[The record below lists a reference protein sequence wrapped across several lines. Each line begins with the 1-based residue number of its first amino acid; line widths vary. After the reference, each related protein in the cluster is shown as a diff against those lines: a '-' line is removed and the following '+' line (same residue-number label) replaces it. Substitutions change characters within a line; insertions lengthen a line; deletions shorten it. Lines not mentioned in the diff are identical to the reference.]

1 VVFNFRSPIFVEFS
15 AGRGCYQP
23 CAPAK
28 IAFSPLMPGLY
39 LHIPF
44 CKQACHYCDFHFS
57 TSLGLKNQFVDA
69 LLAEMALRQN
79 YLPGPAAPLETIYF
93 GGGTP
98 SLLTGAELNRIFE
111 AIHAHFPVAP
121 RAEITLEAN
130 PDDLSPAKLAELAA
144 SPVNRL
150 SIGLQSFHEPHL
162 RLMNRAHSAVESG
175 QAVREAQA
183 AGFENISV
191 DLIYGVPAPSHDIWQ
206 QDLARLLELGVPHVS
221 AYALTIEP
229 DTAFGRR
236 LQKGTFV
243 APPDEF
249 VATQFE
255 MLLAQLRAHG
265 YEQYEISNFCRP
277 GRESRHNSNY
287 WRGVPYLGLGP
298 SAHSF
303 DGRSRQY
310 AVANNPQYVAA
321 VLERGEVPATV
332 EQLSPLDQA
341 NEYLLTTLRTSRG
354 CDLAYLR
361 DVLGFNLL
369 AGRTD
374 YLASLTAQ
382 GMATLSGEVLRLTD
396 AGKLLADHITLE
408 LFADA
413 PAAAA

>member
-1 VVFNFRSPIFVEFS
+1 
-15 AGRGCYQP
+15 
-23 CAPAK
+23 
-28 IAFSPLMPGLY
+28 MPGLY

-57 TSLGLKNQFVDA
+57 TSLGLKGQFVDA
-69 LLAEMALRQN
+69 LVKEMALRKN
-79 YLPGPAAPLETIYF
+79 YLPDPSAPLETIYF

-98 SLLTGAELNRIFE
+98 SLLTGTELAHIFE
-111 AIHAHFPVAP
+111 AIHTHFPVSP
-121 RAEITLEAN
+121 QAEITLEAN

-144 SPVNRL
+144 SPINRL

-162 RLMNRAHSAVESG
+162 RLMNRAHSAQESW

-206 QDLARLLELGVPHVS
+206 ADLARLFVLGVPHVS

-255 MLLAQLRAHG
+255 MLLGQLRAHG
-265 YEQYEISNFCRP
+265 YEQYEISNFCQP

-321 VLERGEVPATV
+321 LLERNEVPATV

-361 DVLGFNLL
+361 DALGLNLL
-369 AGRTD
+369 AERAD

-382 GMATLSGEVLRLTD
+382 GMATLTGDVLRLTD

-413 PAAAA
+413 PAVAL

>member
-1 VVFNFRSPIFVEFS
+1 
-15 AGRGCYQP
+15 
-23 CAPAK
+23 
-28 IAFSPLMPGLY
+28 MPGLY

-57 TSLGLKNQFVDA
+57 TSLGLKGQFVDA
-69 LLAEMALRQN
+69 LVQEMALRKN
-79 YLPGPAAPLETIYF
+79 YLPDPSAPLKTIYF

-98 SLLTGAELNRIFE
+98 SLLTGEELDRIFE
-111 AIHAHFPVAP
+111 AIYAHFEVAP
-121 RAEITLEAN
+121 QAEITLEAN

-144 SPVNRL
+144 SPINRL

-162 RLMNRAHSAVESG
+162 RLMNRAHSAAESG
-175 QAVREAQA
+175 QAVRNAQA

-191 DLIYGVPAPSHDIWQ
+191 DLIYGVPAPGHDIWQ
-206 QDLARLLELGVPHVS
+206 ADLARLFELGVPHVS

-243 APPDEF
+243 APPDDF

-255 MLLAQLRAHG
+255 MLLSQLRAHG
-265 YEQYEISNFCRP
+265 YEQYEISNFCQP

-303 DGRSRQY
+303 DGRRRQY

-354 CDLAYLR
+354 CDLGHLR
-361 DVLGFNLL
+361 DALGLNLL
-369 AGRTD
+369 AERAD

-382 GMATLSGEVLRLTD
+382 GMATLTGDVLRLTD

>member
-1 VVFNFRSPIFVEFS
+1 
-15 AGRGCYQP
+15 
-23 CAPAK
+23 
-28 IAFSPLMPGLY
+28 MPGLY

-57 TSLGLKNQFVDA
+57 TSLGLKGQFMDA
-69 LLAEMALRQN
+69 LLREMELRKN
-79 YLPGPAAPLETIYF
+79 YLPPPPAPLESIYF

-98 SLLTGAELNRIFE
+98 SLLTGDELSRIFA
-111 AIHAHFPVAP
+111 AIHAHFEVSPQ
-121 RAEITLEAN
+121 AEITLEAN
-130 PDDLSPAKLAELAA
+130 PDDLTAAKLAELAA

-162 RLMNRAHSAVESG
+162 RLMNRAHSATESG
-175 QAVREAQA
+175 QAVRRAQA

-191 DLIYGVPAPSHDIWQ
+191 DLIYGVPAASHDIWEA
-206 QDLARLLELGVPHVS
+206 DLARLLELNVPHVS

-236 LQKGTFV
+236 LKKGTFV
-243 APPDEF
+243 APPEEF
-249 VATQFE
+249 VARQFE
-255 MLLAQLRAHG
+255 LLLARLRAHG

-277 GRESRHNSNY
+277 GRESRHNTNY
-287 WRGVPYLGLGP
+287 WCGVPYLGLGP

-310 AVANNPQYVAA
+310 AVANNPRYVAA
-321 VLERGEVPATV
+321 VLEHGEVPATV
-332 EQLSPLDQA
+332 ELLTPLDQA

-361 DVLGFNLL
+361 DALGLNIL
-369 AGRTD
+369 AQRAD
-374 YLASLTAQ
+374 YLQSLAAQ
-382 GMATLSGEVLRLTD
+382 GMATLTSDVLRLTD

-408 LFADA
+408 LFAAA

>member
-1 VVFNFRSPIFVEFS
+1 
-15 AGRGCYQP
+15 
-23 CAPAK
+23 
-28 IAFSPLMPGLY
+28 MPGLY

-57 TSLGLKNQFVDA
+57 TSLGLKGPFVEA
-69 LLAEMALRQN
+69 LVQEMALRQT
-79 YLPGPAAPLETIYF
+79 YLPDPAAPLETIYF

-98 SLLTGAELNRIFE
+98 SLLTGDELARIFE
-111 AIHAHFPVAP
+111 AIHNYFPVAP
-121 RAEITLEAN
+121 QAEITLEAN

-144 SPVNRL
+144 SPINRL

-162 RLMNRAHSAVESG
+162 RLMNRAHSAQESG
-175 QAVREAQA
+175 QAVRAAQA
-183 AGFENISV
+183 AGFENISI
-191 DLIYGVPAPSHDIWQ
+191 DLIYGVPAPSHDSWQ
-206 QDLARLLELGVPHVS
+206 EDLARLFALNVPHVS

-236 LQKGTFV
+236 LKKGTFV

-255 MLLAQLRAHG
+255 MLLSQLRANG

-354 CDLAYLR
+354 CDLAHLR
-361 DVLGFNLL
+361 DALGLNLL
-369 AGRTD
+369 AGRAD

-382 GMATLSGEVLRLTD
+382 GMATLEGDVLRLTD

-408 LFADA
+408 LFAAA

>member
-1 VVFNFRSPIFVEFS
+1 M
-15 AGRGCYQP
+15 A
-23 CAPAK
+23 
-28 IAFSPLMPGLY
+28 GLY

-57 TSLGLKNQFVDA
+57 TSLGLKAQFVEA
-69 LLAEMALRQN
+69 LLREMALRRT
-79 YLPGPAAPLETIYF
+79 YLPDSGAPLETIYF

-98 SLLTGAELNRIFE
+98 SLLTGEELSRIFT
-111 AIHAHFPVAP
+111 AIQENFWVAP
-121 RAEITLEAN
+121 QAEITLEAN
-130 PDDLSPAKLAELAA
+130 PDDLTAKKLAVLAA

-162 RLMNRAHSAVESG
+162 RLMNRAHSAQESW
-175 QAVREAQA
+175 QAVRRAQA

-191 DLIYGVPAPSHDIWQ
+191 DLIYGVPATSHAIWEE
-206 QDLARLLELGVPHVS
+206 DLARLVELNVPHVS

-236 LQKGTFV
+236 LKKGTFI
-243 APPDEF
+243 APPEEF
-249 VATQFE
+249 VAQQFE
-255 MLLAQLRAHG
+255 LLLAQLRAHG
-265 YEQYEISNFCRP
+265 YEQYEISNFCQP
-277 GRESRHNSNY
+277 GRESRHNANY

-303 DGRSRQY
+303 NGHSRQY

-321 VLERGEVPATV
+321 VLERGEVPATI
-332 EQLSPLDQA
+332 EHLSPLDQA

-354 CDLAYLR
+354 CDLGYLR
-361 DVLGFNLL
+361 DTLGLDLL
-369 AGRTD
+369 AERAD
-374 YLASLTAQ
+374 YLRSLIEQ
-382 GMATLSGEVLRLTD
+382 DMATLENNVLRLTD

-413 PAAAA
+413 PADVGA

>member
-1 VVFNFRSPIFVEFS
+1 
-15 AGRGCYQP
+15 
-23 CAPAK
+23 
-28 IAFSPLMPGLY
+28 MPGLY

-57 TSLGLKNQFVDA
+57 TSLGLKSRFVEA
-69 LLAEMALRQN
+69 LVKEMALRQQ
-79 YLPGPAAPLETIYF
+79 YLPDPAAPLETIYF

-98 SLLTGAELNRIFE
+98 SLLTAAELARIFE
-111 AIHAHFPVAP
+111 AIHTHFVVAP
-121 RAEITLEAN
+121 QAEITLEAN

-144 SPVNRL
+144 SPINRL

-162 RLMNRAHSAVESG
+162 RLMNRAHSAQESW
-175 QAVREAQA
+175 QAVRAAQA

-191 DLIYGVPAPSHDIWQ
+191 DLIYGVPAPSHAIWQ
-206 QDLARLLELGVPHVS
+206 EDLARLFELQVPHVS

-255 MLLAQLRAHG
+255 MLLGQLRAHG
-265 YEQYEISNFCRP
+265 YEQYEISNFCQP
-277 GRESRHNSNY
+277 GRESRHNANY

-354 CDLAYLR
+354 CDLAHLR
-361 DVLGFNLL
+361 DALGLNLL
-369 AGRTD
+369 AERAD

-382 GMATLSGEVLRLTD
+382 GMATLDDQVLRLTD
-396 AGKLLADHITLE
+396 AGKLLADHITLA

-413 PAAAA
+413 PAAAV

>member
-1 VVFNFRSPIFVEFS
+1 
-15 AGRGCYQP
+15 
-23 CAPAK
+23 
-28 IAFSPLMPGLY
+28 MPGLY

-57 TSLGLKNQFVDA
+57 TSLGLKGQFVDA
-69 LLAEMALRQN
+69 LVKEMTLRQR
-79 YLPGPAAPLETIYF
+79 YLPDASAPLENIYF
-93 GGGTP
+93 GCGTP
-98 SLLTGAELNRIFE
+98 SLLTGEELARIFE
-111 AIHAHFPVAP
+111 AIHAHFPVLP
-121 RAEITLEAN
+121 QAEITLEAN

-162 RLMNRAHSAVESG
+162 RLMNRAHSATESG
-175 QAVREAQA
+175 QAVRAAQA

-191 DLIYGVPAPSHDIWQ
+191 DLIYGVPAASHSIWED
-206 QDLARLLELGVPHVS
+206 DLARLFELNVPHVS

-236 LQKGTFV
+236 LKKGTFV
-243 APPDEF
+243 AQ
-249 VATQFE
+249 QFE
-255 MLLAQLRAHG
+255 IMLDQLRAHG

-354 CDLAYLR
+354 CDLAHLR
-361 DVLGFNLL
+361 DALGLNLL
-369 AGRTD
+369 AERTN
-374 YLASLTAQ
+374 YLASLTDQ
-382 GMATLSGEVLRLTD
+382 GMATLDSGILRLTD

-408 LFADA
+408 LFAEA
-413 PAAAA
+413 PAAGQ

>member
-1 VVFNFRSPIFVEFS
+1 
-15 AGRGCYQP
+15 
-23 CAPAK
+23 
-28 IAFSPLMPGLY
+28 MPGLY

-57 TSLGLKNQFVDA
+57 TSMGLKGQFVEA
-69 LLAEMALRQN
+69 LVQEMSLRRT
-79 YLPGPAAPLETIYF
+79 YLPDPTAPLETIYF

-98 SLLTGAELNRIFE
+98 SLLTAEELDQIFT
-111 AIHAHFPVAP
+111 AIRENFQIAP
-121 RAEITLEAN
+121 QAEITLEAN
-130 PDDLSPAKLAELAA
+130 PDDLTAEKLAVLAA

-162 RLMNRAHSAVESG
+162 RLMNRAHSAQESG
-175 QAVREAQA
+175 EAVRRAQA

-191 DLIYGVPAPSHDIWQ
+191 DLIYGVPAATHTIWEE
-206 QDLARLLELGVPHVS
+206 DLGRLFELNVPHVS

-236 LQKGTFV
+236 LKKGTFV
-243 APPDEF
+243 APPEEF
-249 VATQFE
+249 VAQQFE
-255 MLLAQLRAHG
+255 ILLAQLRARG
-265 YEQYEISNFCRP
+265 YEQYEISNFCQP

-303 DGRSRQY
+303 NGRSRQY

-321 VLERGEVPATV
+321 VLERGEVPITT
-332 EQLSPLDQA
+332 EYLSPLDQA

-354 CDLAYLR
+354 CDLRYLR
-361 DVLGFNLL
+361 DELGLNILSGRAEYLGSLL
-369 AGRTD
+369 T
-374 YLASLTAQ
+374 Q
-382 GMATLSGEVLRLTD
+382 GMATLTDDTLRLTD

-408 LFADA
+408 LFAEGPSA
-413 PAAAA
+413 VSA

>member
-1 VVFNFRSPIFVEFS
+1 
-15 AGRGCYQP
+15 
-23 CAPAK
+23 
-28 IAFSPLMPGLY
+28 MPGLY

-57 TSLGLKNQFVDA
+57 TSLGLKSRFVDA
-69 LLAEMALRQN
+69 LIKEMALRQN
-79 YLPGPAAPLETIYF
+79 YLPDPSAPLETIYF

-98 SLLTGAELNRIFE
+98 SLLTGEELARIFE

-121 RAEITLEAN
+121 QAEITLEAN

-162 RLMNRAHSAVESG
+162 RLMNRAHSAAESG
-175 QAVREAQA
+175 LAVRNAQA

-206 QDLARLLELGVPHVS
+206 QDLARLFELGVPHVS

-255 MLLAQLRAHG
+255 MLLTQLRAHG

-303 DGRSRQY
+303 DGRSRQF

-321 VLERGEVPATV
+321 VLERSEVPAIV

-354 CDLAYLR
+354 CDLAHLR
-361 DVLGFNLL
+361 DALGLNLL
-369 AGRTD
+369 ASRAD
-374 YLASLTAQ
+374 YLASLVAQ

-413 PAAAA
+413 PAAAV

>member
-1 VVFNFRSPIFVEFS
+1 
-15 AGRGCYQP
+15 
-23 CAPAK
+23 
-28 IAFSPLMPGLY
+28 MPGLY

-57 TSLGLKNQFVDA
+57 TSLGLKGQFVDA
-69 LLAEMALRQN
+69 LLREMELRKN
-79 YLPGPAAPLETIYF
+79 YLPSPAAPLETIYF

-98 SLLTGAELNRIFE
+98 SLLTGAELARIFA
-111 AIHAHFPVAP
+111 AIELNFNVSPQ
-121 RAEITLEAN
+121 AEITLEAN
-130 PDDLSPAKLAELAA
+130 PDDLTAAKLAELAA

-162 RLMNRAHSAVESG
+162 RLMNRAHSAEESW
-175 QAVREAQA
+175 QAVRRAQA

-191 DLIYGVPAPSHDIWQ
+191 DLIYGVPAPSHAIWEA
-206 QDLARLLELGVPHVS
+206 DLARLLELNVPHVS

-243 APPDEF
+243 APPEEF
-249 VATQFE
+249 VAQQFE
-255 MLLAQLRAHG
+255 RLLAQLRTHG
-265 YEQYEISNFCRP
+265 YEQYEISNFCQP
-277 GRESRHNSNY
+277 GRESRHNANY

-310 AVANNPQYVAA
+310 AVANNPQYVTA
-321 VLERGEVPATV
+321 VLEEGQVPATV
-332 EQLSPLDQA
+332 ELLTPLDQA

-361 DVLGFNLL
+361 DTLGLNILGER
-369 AGRTD
+369 AE

-382 GMATLSGEVLRLTD
+382 GMATLSGDVLRLTD

-408 LFADA
+408 LFAAA
-413 PAAAA
+413 PAAAL